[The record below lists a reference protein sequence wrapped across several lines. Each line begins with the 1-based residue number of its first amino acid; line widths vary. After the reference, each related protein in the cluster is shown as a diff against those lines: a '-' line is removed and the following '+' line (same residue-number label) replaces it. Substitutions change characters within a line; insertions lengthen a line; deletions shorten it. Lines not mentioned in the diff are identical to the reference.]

1 MFKKMQLIFSRTFRT
16 GPLTQNSIRAFDV
29 IFETIELSLPDILI
43 KKFFFLIRPLR
54 RGGHLCTFAL
64 TPSVN

>member
-1 MFKKMQLIFSRTFRT
+1 MQLIFSRTFRT

-43 KKFFFLIRPLR
+43 KKVFFLSDPKEE
-54 RGGHLCTFAL
+54 GGHLCTFAL

>member
-43 KKFFFLIRPLR
+43 KKVFSYQTLKK
-54 RGGHLCTFAL
+54 RGVTYAL
-64 TPSVN
+64 LL